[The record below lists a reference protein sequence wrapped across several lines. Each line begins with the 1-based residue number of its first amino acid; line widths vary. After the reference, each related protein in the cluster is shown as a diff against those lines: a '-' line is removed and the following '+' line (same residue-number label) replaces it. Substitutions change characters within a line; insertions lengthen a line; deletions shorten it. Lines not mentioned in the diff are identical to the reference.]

1 MSIQDRVDL
10 VDRAA
15 VSLGNSVDAGY
26 PGAPSPKKVCARK
39 FNPEGVGPITA
50 SRSCSRLRSDLI
62 DPTIAL
68 HHRRFTD
75 VSVVLHHSV
84 WMDSE
89 SGLPDLDSTV
99 VARIF
104 PRRRHSVG
112 VIDLCAAK
120 TRPKWELSLKPQEK
134 AMSVTVR

>member
-1 MSIQDRVDL
+1 MRETRKLAAIL
-10 VDRAA
+10 VAT
-15 VSLGNSVDAGY
+15 LSVTADSPARTN
-26 PGAPSPKKVCARK
+26 PGAPQGTPQR
-39 FNPEGVGPITA
+39 
-50 SRSCSRLRSDLI
+50 I

-68 HHRRFTD
+68 HHGRITD
-75 VSVVLHHSV
+75 VSVVLHPV
-84 WMDSE
+84 WMDSK

>member
-1 MSIQDRVDL
+1 MNETRKIAAILAADVVGFSRLAGADEDRTL
-10 VDRAA
+10 ARLRA
-15 VSLGNSVDAGY
+15 
-26 PGAPSPKKVCARK
+26 
-39 FNPEGVGPITA
+39 
-50 SRSCSRLRSDLI
+50 LRSDLI

-68 HHRRFTD
+68 HHGRITD

-112 VIDLCAAK
+112 VIDLRAAK